1 MRITFLFLTVAT
13 IIWGCSTE
21 SAAPASQLYV
31 FVRPAN
37 FPEADYTFQN
47 NPVTKEGFELGR
59 ALFYDPVLSADSS
72 VACANCH
79 QQARSFSDPVHRLS
93 VGVNETIGVRNAPA
107 IQNMAFQQHFFWDGG
122 VKHLDFVPINAITS
136 KIEMAETLSRVVSKL
151 KRNSFYQRKFKSAF
165 DSDEI
170 DSQKMLYALS
180 QFMNLMISANSRYD
194 KYVRNEG
201 EVLSADETQG
211 LKLFAAKCSTCHAT
225 DLFTDG
231 SFRNN
236 GLNAA
241 FELDS
246 GRQRVSEDVADRGKF
261 KVPSLRNIELT
272 HPYMHDGRFKTLEE
286 VLNHYSQS
294 VIDSETLDP
303 VLKQAGSLGITM
315 TEEEKA
321 KIILF
326 LKTLTDKDF
335 VKDERFKN
343 PFLK

>member
-1 MRITFLFLTVAT
+1 MRIIILLLVAAILFR
-13 IIWGCSTE
+13 CSTE
-21 SAAPASQLYV
+21 SAAPVNSLYV
-31 FVRPAN
+31 FVKPAN
-37 FPEADYTFQN
+37 FPEADYTFPN

-59 ALFYDPVLSADSS
+59 ALFYDPVLSADST

-79 QQARSFSDPVHRLS
+79 QQARSFSDPVHRFS
-93 VGVNETIGVRNAPA
+93 VGVNEAMGVRNAPA

-136 KIEMAETLSRVVSKL
+136 KIEMAETIASVVNKL
-151 KRNSFYQRKFKSAF
+151 KRNSFYQQKFKSAF
-165 DSDEI
+165 ATDEI

-194 KYVRNEG
+194 RYVRNEG
-201 EVLSADETQG
+201 EVLSADEKDG
-211 LKLFAAKCSTCHAT
+211 LKLFAAKCSACHAT

-236 GLNAA
+236 GLNAT

-246 GRQRVSEDVADRGKF
+246 GRQRVTEDVADRGKF
-261 KVPSLRNIELT
+261 KVPSLRNAELT

-286 VLNHYSQS
+286 VLDHYRQS
-294 VIDSETLDP
+294 VHDSETLDP
-303 VLKQAGSLGITM
+303 LLKQNGSLGISM
-315 TEEEKA
+315 TDEEKT

-326 LKTLTDKDF
+326 LQTLTDKEF
-335 VKDERFKN
+335 VNDERFKN